1 MPRPKL
7 TKEAQ
12 LRGIRKAIRTIDRK
26 RVSPKWLL
34 PGMRKF
40 ARKLEQEIA
49 NGGEGTNNR
58 G

>member
-34 PGMRKF
+34 PGMRRF
-40 ARKLEQEIA
+40 ARKLEAEI
-49 NGGEGTNNR
+49 GGGAR
-58 G
+58 GQG

>member
-12 LRGIRKAIRTIDRK
+12 LRGIRKAIRTIDRE

-49 NGGEGTNNR
+49 QGREDTGHAR
-58 G
+58 

>member
-12 LRGIRKAIRTIDRK
+12 LRGIRKAIRSIERK
-26 RVSPKWLL
+26 RLSPKWLL
-34 PGMRKF
+34 PGMRRF
-40 ARKLEQEIA
+40 ARRLEAEI
-49 NGGEGTNNR
+49 GEGSRNT